1 MRTLSLVLFSLSGV
15 LALEKSSDNGGVGA
29 AQMPDCAINC
39 IKEHVPNSGCD
50 LLHTTC
56 LCDPDFRTKHG
67 PAIAPCF
74 IVLCDA
80 NEINKVQSAWRGQ
93 CEQAPSTPEEFKDGS
108 AQHLG
113 SSPGRKGFNTNDD
126 DIDAKAGAK
135 IDTTGIDTKTNP
147 NTNNLEF
154 NLERNF
160 NFNFKLN
167 SKTNAYTNTE
177 INDEFNVRKR
187 NRVHKLDDYQHA
199 GIGVGVSFGVVG
211 MACLAATLWLR
222 TRDKAPPVT
231 PTQEIQDV
239 GKGVLSATTPQPL
252 QASEIDGR
260 EAPRE

>member
-1 MRTLSLVLFSLSGV
+1 MPTRSTKFRVL
-15 LALEKSSDNGGVGA
+15 GGVRGDV
-29 AQMPDCAINC
+29 DCNLGRFCLVCNC
-39 IKEHVPNSGCD
+39 DN
-50 LLHTTC
+50 
-56 LCDPDFRTKHG
+56 R
-67 PAIAPCF
+67 A
-74 IVLCDA
+74 
-80 NEINKVQSAWRGQ
+80 
-93 CEQAPSTPEEFKDGS
+93 EFKDGS

-187 NRVHKLDDYQHA
+187 NRVHKLDDYQHVYGDTKIDTNPTPARTPVPNSNQSVQGLTIGAKA